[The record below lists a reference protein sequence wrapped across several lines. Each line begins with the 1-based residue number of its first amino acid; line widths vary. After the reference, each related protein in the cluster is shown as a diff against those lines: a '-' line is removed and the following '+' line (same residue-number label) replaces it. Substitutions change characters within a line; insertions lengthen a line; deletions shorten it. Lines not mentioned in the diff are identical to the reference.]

1 MKEKATLVVGI
12 LIGIAIVGCIAAV
25 TVPDKAPE
33 EGRYQFITAS
43 TIVYDGYEIVI
54 LDTQTGMVN
63 VHDACTANGI
73 EASTVY
79 PFVSE

>member
-1 MKEKATLVVGI
+1 MKEKATLLVGI

-33 EGRYQFITAS
+33 EGRYQFITPVTS
-43 TIVYDGYEIVI
+43 VYYANEMVI

-63 VHDACTANGI
+63 VHDVYAGDGI